1 MQREKEKLNKFLQKQ
16 LDVKQS
22 LELEAKRLRGAFK
35 VTRLLDDQ
43 DDDFEVM
50 TKMDEIQDE
59 LREKEEELTM
69 LKNFIEHSMS
79 RSGRNNDELQ
89 DAC

>member
-1 MQREKEKLNKFLQKQ
+1 MSK
-16 LDVKQS
+16 S
-22 LELEAKRLRGAFK
+22 LELEIKRLRGTFK
-35 VTRLLDDQ
+35 
-43 DDDFEVM
+43 VM
-50 TKMDEIQDE
+50 TKMDEIQDK

-69 LKNFIEHSMS
+69 LKNFIEHSLL